1 MKAAAVTDIEYMK
14 MFFKVTAVFFL
25 FFIPAV
31 FFASDENINIVDVPE
46 LLHGVWQN
54 DSRIVVFEQNSSM
67 DIVLK
72 LFYGWYYD
80 RAAEPRENVPE
91 RPRNDATSI
100 ESQVVTASFEPII
113 PESDVCGAWNVVLYY
128 PNFNKTVVVPV
139 AVFGQKLYTDFK
151 IIKENENHQIF
162 EAASN
167 ASGITINLPDFA
179 ENIYSYYQS
188 DENMYKIRYWQTDM
202 DYDAETL
209 AEFKVENANYFI
221 KKHLKVGQT
230 VYTCVPGKGTVIRNI
245 EKISKDLF
253 SFELS
258 PDKRICVNSDSYL
271 SLSQIKVDELYEE
284 IDIANSRK
292 RPPRKPLLPPPDV
305 DFHYEQIEE
314 LRKNAIIPLP

>member
-25 FFIPAV
+25 FFIPSV
-31 FFASDENINIVDVPE
+31 LFASDENINIEDVPE

-54 DSRIVVFEQNSSM
+54 DSRIVVFEQKPSM

-80 RAAEPRENVPE
+80 RTAEPEENVPA

-100 ESQVVTASFEPII
+100 KAQVVTVSFEPII
-113 PESDVCGAWNVVLYY
+113 PESNVSGAWNVVLFY
-128 PNFNKTVVVPV
+128 PDFNKTVVVPV
-139 AVFGQKLYTDFK
+139 AVFNQKLYTDFN
-151 IIKENENHQIF
+151 ILIENENHQVF
-162 EAASN
+162 QAASN
-167 ASGITINLPDFA
+167 ASGITVNLPSFS
-179 ENIYSYYQS
+179 ENIYSYYQA

-202 DYDAETL
+202 DYDSETL
-209 AEFKVENANYFI
+209 AEFKIENENFFV

-230 VYTCVPGKGTVIRNI
+230 VYTCVPGKGTVIRNV
-245 EKISKDLF
+245 EKISRDLF

-258 PDKRICVNSDSYL
+258 PDKRICVNSDCYL
-271 SLSQIKVDELYEE
+271 SLSQIKADELYEE
-284 IDIANSRK
+284 IKTENSRQ

-305 DFHYEQIEE
+305 DFHYEQIKD
-314 LRKNAIIPLP
+314 LRKNAIIPLS